1 MPVTT
6 VAKVKARLGITAS
19 TYDTEIG
26 EIIPLV
32 QDFIMEYTHNF
43 FPVSVMPA
51 IEQLD
56 VFSDRFNVVRKFL
69 FSATISFVASG
80 RHILDSDNN
89 FVNAGFVDGMDIRIQ
104 YGLLND
110 GVHEVDTVAA
120 GDIVLTSD
128 AVLFDE
134 DESIQVLLSWVK
146 FPKALE
152 MISAKMIKEDINMVL
167 DDRVQSERVGN
178 TNFNFGSTFR
188 GEYPEGILKLLK
200 PWKRP
205 VFI

>member
-1 MPVTT
+1 MPITT
-6 VAKVKARLGITAS
+6 VAKVKARLGISVS
-19 TYDTEIG
+19 TYDTAIG
-26 EIIPLV
+26 QIIPLV

-43 FPVSVMPA
+43 FPIIVMPA

-69 FSATISFVASG
+69 FSSTISFVALG
-80 RHILDSDNN
+80 RHILDSDSN
-89 FVNAGFVDGMDIRIQ
+89 FVNAGFVSGMDIRIQ
-104 YGLLND
+104 YSLLNV

-128 AVLFDE
+128 AILFDE
-134 DESIQVLLSWVK
+134 DENIQILLSWVK

-152 MISAKMIKEDINMVL
+152 MVSAKMIKEDINMDL
-167 DDRVQSERVGN
+167 NDRVQSERVGN
-178 TNFNFGSTFR
+178 TSFNYGSTFR

-200 PWKRP
+200 PWKRT